1 MVLLDE
7 MTIKVKLIATFVII
21 TIALIFFGSFILIE
35 MDTLGNLTTTLY
47 EHPLRVSNA
56 AQSAHK
62 GVIRIQALMKDI
74 VASKNEAEIHKQM
87 VSIQQVE
94 KKVFDQLDIV
104 RNYIL
109 GERGKKLEDD
119 TRRTLLQ
126 WKVVRTR
133 IVTLIHEG
141 KRKEALKIFQLEN
154 SDKVNALEFN
164 MHDLTAYARNKADG
178 FMEDANNVQSSITTN
193 TLIMLALLVIFFYFI
208 GSALIKHLVCK
219 IEDLQLTV
227 SDITESGDLKEIS
240 VVGDNELSKLAASF
254 NELVR
259 SLSRQLWLR
268 EGLNKLNDELTV
280 ASSPELF
287 AESVLKFLAS
297 HMQAT
302 TGAFFIHDEKEKS
315 SSLLASY
322 AMVEGESF
330 TNKFANG
337 EGIIGQV
344 AKERIPKILTVV
356 SKDEA
361 LIQSGT
367 LSIVPNTIFVSP
379 LLVGEKLLGLIE
391 ITLFHELGQIE
402 QVFMKTACHSIATSL
417 KSILQRDQIDALYAE
432 TSAQNAEL
440 AKTSEVARKA
450 KEEIELRNEELR
462 IRSEELRLQT
472 NLLNSQKNELEV
484 KQIQIEEADRLK
496 SEFLSNMSHELR
508 TPLNSILALSQLMQ
522 IKGTGKD
529 EKKEAEYLNVIERNG
544 KHLLSLIND
553 ILDLSKIEAGR
564 MDIFPVSFIPAELLE
579 EVATTI
585 RPLLEDKS
593 LSFVSKVDYY
603 DDMFS
608 DRDKIRQI
616 LLNLL
621 SNAVKFSDRGTIEVE
636 LISEHGE
643 LVLSVKDAGIGIAA
657 DDIEDI
663 FDEFRQVDGS
673 TSRKHDGTGLGLAI
687 CKKLA
692 NLLEGDLEVVSI
704 LGSGSSFTLRLPLKL
719 IHYDQKKDYSAKDFG
734 KISEPTSDTVLV
746 VDDDPKSREIIMGHL
761 VKAGYGVLEA
771 DNGELA
777 VEIATSH
784 SLVGITMDIFMPG
797 MDGWETLNQLKSN
810 PSTMHIP
817 VVIVSISD
825 DSTTG
830 YVLGA
835 SSHLT
840 KPIDREQ
847 LLGEFNKLK
856 KQKSLQR
863 ILIVDDSE
871 SDRMVVSDILQDSGY
886 ETIEADSGQVG
897 LDKAISMLPDAM
909 TLDLMMP
916 EMDGFQVLEEINKLP
931 QLNYLPV
938 IVVTAKDLSRDEHQK
953 LLERSRNVVQK
964 GDLDVKT
971 LLQKLEEGLKNIILH
986 KAELPERQSN
996 GDAHV
1001 LIVEDNDIATIQ
1013 MELLLKELGF
1023 STSHASG
1030 AEEAVQLARQSGPDL
1045 IILDF
1050 MISSFNVF
1058 YVFDAIRSKPETEK
1072 IPFIILTGNELSDK
1086 ERAILNMKNV
1096 LQFTRKEPLNRELLK
1111 ELILQSVKDGN
1122 QYTCIS
1128 LTDQNI
1134 QEAEVIKAGF
1144 EEPFGKDK
1152 VVVVVEDNKDNVVTL
1167 KAILDDFQGELHIA
1181 YDGESGLEKIRKLIP
1196 DLVLMDIQLP
1206 GMTGLEVTAVIR
1218 ETPELAHIPVVAV
1231 TARAMKG
1238 DREEIMNAGC
1248 NGLLTKPYD
1257 VKILRGVLFK
1267 WLMS

>member
-1 MVLLDE
+1 MIFFDK
-7 MTIKVKLIATFVII
+7 MTIKAKLIATFIVI

-35 MDTLGNLTTTLY
+35 MVTLGNLTTTLY

-74 VASKNEAEIHKQM
+74 VASKNAGKIQEQM
-87 VSIQQVE
+87 DRIQQVE
-94 KKVFDQLDIV
+94 KDVLDQLGIV
-104 RNYIL
+104 QNYIL

-119 TRRTLLQ
+119 ARQVFVQ
-126 WKVVRTR
+126 WKMLR
-133 IVTLIHEG
+133 IQIINLIHDG
-141 KRKEALKIFQLEN
+141 KFKEALKILQLEN
-154 SDKVNALEFN
+154 ADMVNVLEHN

-178 FMEDANNVQSSITTN
+178 FMEEANKVQNKIVSNALIT
-193 TLIMLALLVIFFYFI
+193 LGFLVVFFYFI
-208 GSALIKHLVCK
+208 SSTLIKHLVGR
-219 IEDLQLTV
+219 IQDLQSTV
-227 SDITESGDLKEIS
+227 SSITESGNFKEIS
-240 VVGDNELSKLAASF
+240 VVGDNELSKLAVSF

-268 EGLNKLNDELTV
+268 EGLNKLNDELIV
-280 ASSPELF
+280 ASSPALF
-287 AESVLKFLAS
+287 AESVLRFLAS
-297 HMQAT
+297 HMQAA
-302 TGAFFIHDEKEKS
+302 TGAFFIHNEKEKS

-322 AMVEGESF
+322 GMVKGEPF
-330 TNKFANG
+330 TDKFSNG

-344 AKERIPKILTVV
+344 AKDRIPKILTVV
-356 SKDEA
+356 TKDDG

-367 LSIVPNTIFVSP
+367 VAMVPNTIFVSP
-379 LLVGEKLLGLIE
+379 LLFTEKLLGLIE
-391 ITLFHELGQIE
+391 ITSFHEFGPIE

-417 KSILQRDQIDALYAE
+417 KSILQRDEIDVLYAE
-432 TSAQNAEL
+432 ARAQNVEL
-440 AKTSEVARKA
+440 ANTSEVARKA

-484 KQIQIEEADRLK
+484 KQIQVEESDRLK

-522 IKGTGKD
+522 IKGTGND
-529 EKKEAEYLNVIERNG
+529 EKKEAEYLQVIERNG

-564 MDIFPVSFIPAELLE
+564 MDIFPVSFLPAELLE

-585 RPLLEDKS
+585 RPMAENKS
-593 LSFVSKVDYY
+593 LSFVTKIHYY
-603 DDMFS
+603 ESMFS

-621 SNAVKFSDRGTIEVE
+621 SNAVKFSDKGTIEVE
-636 LISEHGE
+636 LTSEEGQ
-643 LVLSVKDAGIGIAA
+643 LVINVKDTGIGIAT
-657 DDIEDI
+657 DDLEDI

-673 TSRKHDGTGLGLAI
+673 TSRKHEGTGLGLAI
-687 CKKLA
+687 CRKLA
-692 NLLEGDLEVVSI
+692 NLLKGDLEVVST
-704 LGSGSSFTLRLPLKL
+704 LGSGSTFTLRLPLRL
-719 IHYDQKKDYSAKDFG
+719 IHHAQKKGRVAEDSC
-734 KISEPTSDTVLV
+734 KISKPVLDTVLV
-746 VDDDPKSREIIMGHL
+746 VDDDPKSREIIMDHL

-777 VEIATSH
+777 LEIAASN
-784 SLVGITMDIFMPG
+784 SLIAITMDIFMPG

-810 PSTMHIP
+810 PSTMDIP
-817 VVIVSISD
+817 VIVVSISD
-825 DSTTG
+825 DSVTG

-847 LLGEFNKLK
+847 LLGEINKLK
-856 KQKSLQR
+856 KQKPVQS

-871 SDRMVVSDILQDSGY
+871 SDRMIISDILQESGY
-886 ETIEADSGQVG
+886 ETIEADSGQSG
-897 LDKAISMLPDAM
+897 LNKAINLLPDAM

-938 IVVTAKDLSRDEHQK
+938 IVVTAKDLSHDEHQK

-971 LLQKLEEGLKNIILH
+971 LLQKLEEGLKNILLH
-986 KAELPERQSN
+986 KTELPELQSN
-996 GDAHV
+996 GEAHV
-1001 LIVEDNDIATIQ
+1001 LIVEDNNIATIQ

-1023 STSHASG
+1023 SISHASR
-1030 AEEAVQLARQSGPDL
+1030 AEDAELLAQQSGLDL
-1045 IILDF
+1045 ILLDL

-1058 YVFDAIRSKPETEK
+1058 QVFDAIRSKPETEK
-1072 IPFIILTGNELSDK
+1072 IPFIILTGEELSIK
-1086 ERAILNMKNV
+1086 ERAILNMENV

-1111 ELILQSVKDGN
+1111 ELILRSVKSGK

-1128 LTDQNI
+1128 LTGQNL
-1134 QEAEVIKAGF
+1134 QDEENMYTGF
-1144 EEPFGKDK
+1144 EDPFGKGK

-1181 YDGESGLEKIRKLIP
+1181 YDGESGLEKIRELIP

-1206 GMTGLEVTAVIR
+1206 GMNGLEVTAVIR
-1218 ETPELAHIPVVAV
+1218 ETSELAHIPIVAV

-1238 DREEIMNAGC
+1238 DREEILGAGC

-1257 VKILRGVLFK
+1257 VKLLRRLLFK
-1267 WLMS
+1267 WLM